1 MAKINDGGRKGE
13 WMSVIVSKLTGEA
26 PHTPRTSPLSFL
38 GPAL

>member
-13 WMSVIVSKLTGEA
+13 WASAIISKLTGVA
-26 PHTPRTSPLSFL
+26 LHTPRTSPLSFL